1 MSSSRSSLL
10 PGLILACALA
20 LTWLIWDHERQAARQ
35 ELKSHF
41 DFALSEAVSR
51 IDQRMAAYDQMLRGA
66 QGLITATGKMDRQ
79 LFHDYVEALQIDAN
93 LSGMQVLGL
102 IEQVPASRK
111 TPHIAAMRRQGFADY
126 RIEPDGER
134 AFYAPVIQREPYLGL
149 NRAPP
154 GFDPWS
160 DPVRQTAMERAR
172 DSGMASIS
180 GKVRLAIEREG
191 EASPGFVMYL
201 PIYARNQPL
210 ETVEQRRQNLQGWV
224 FASFRM
230 SDLMASL
237 YGELPPGLALSLYD
251 GVDDNEAALLSRS
264 REWNKSPAIMTANE
278 YLVVAGHNWLLSL
291 AAQEAFASRFGRNA
305 EDLIALCGI
314 VFSLLAALLAWELS
328 TTRARALRLAATMT
342 HDLRESEQRW
352 AFALEG
358 AGDGVWDWNRESQ
371 QIITSERW
379 REIMGYEDNRLAFGF
394 DEWKCRIHPDDLLPA
409 LRAMH
414 ACMEEQA
421 DGTAS
426 CVAEYRVRA
435 GENQWKWVLSRG
447 MTVSRSADGQPERII
462 GTITD
467 ISERKAIEER
477 IQHMAQH
484 DALTDLPNRALFSDR
499 LQLALANANRRQERL
514 SLVFLDLDH
523 FKPVNDHYGHAVGD
537 QLLQQVARRLQETVR
552 TSDTVGRIG
561 GDEFV
566 ILMPELQEISDA
578 HGLAE
583 KIRKALDQPFM
594 IDGHQLN
601 ISCSLG
607 IAIYP
612 EHGKDEI
619 SLAKSADSAMYRAK
633 ESGRNSV
640 CMA

>member
-1 MSSSRSSLL
+1 MSTARSSLL
-10 PGLILACALA
+10 PGLILAFALA
-20 LTWLIWDHERQAARQ
+20 LTWLVWDHERQAARQ

-51 IDQRMAAYDQMLRGA
+51 IDQRMTAYDQMLRGT

-93 LSGMQVLGL
+93 MSGLQVLGL

-111 TPHIAAMRRQGFADY
+111 AAHIAAMRRQGFADY
-126 RIEPDGER
+126 RIEPEGER
-134 AFYAPVIQREPYLGL
+134 PFYAPVIQREPYIGI

-160 DPVRQTAMERAR
+160 DPVRQAAMERAR

-180 GKVRLAIEREG
+180 GKVRLAVDREK
-191 EASPGFVMYL
+191 EAAPGFVMYL

-210 ETVEQRRQNLQGWV
+210 ETIEQRRQHLQGWV

-230 SDLMASL
+230 KDLMASL
-237 YGELPPGLALSLYD
+237 YGELPPGLALSIYD
-251 GVDDNEAALLSRS
+251 GVDANEAALLSRS
-264 REWNKSPAIMTANE
+264 YEWGRQPAIMTANE
-278 YLVVAGHNWLLSL
+278 YLVIAGHNWLLSL
-291 AAQEAFASRFGRNA
+291 AAQEAFAGRFGRNA
-305 EDLIALCGI
+305 EDLIAICGVI
-314 VFSLLAALLAWELS
+314 FSLLAALLAWQLS

-371 QIITSERW
+371 QIVTSERW
-379 REIMGYEDNRLAFGF
+379 REIMGCHENRLAFGI
-394 DEWKCRIHPDDLLPA
+394 DEWKSRIHPDDLIPTLK
-409 LRAMH
+409 AMQT
-414 ACMEEQA
+414 CLEKQA
-421 DGTAS
+421 DGTSS
-426 CVAEYRVRA
+426 CVTEYRVRA
-435 GENQWKWVLSRG
+435 GEDQWKWVLSRG

-467 ISERKAIEER
+467 ISERKAIEDR

-514 SLVFLDLDH
+514 SLAFLDLDH
-523 FKPVNDHYGHAVGD
+523 FKPINDHYGHAVGD
-537 QLLQQVARRLQETVR
+537 QLLKQVARRLQDSVR

-566 ILMPELQEISDA
+566 ILMPELQDISDA

-583 KIRKALDQPFM
+583 KIRKALDQPFFV
-594 IDGHQLN
+594 DGHQLN